1 VTLVKWVKHRNTGL
15 LLALVAFA
23 AMLLAFAATAHAQTP
38 ATPPGQ
44 GAVGGLLGHGLL
56 GLGMGV
62 GAGLAIGLGAVGTGI
77 AQSRIGG
84 AAAGVVAER
93 PEMFGI
99 MLVLLVIPETL
110 VIFGFVIAFFLYGK
124 I

>member
-1 VTLVKWVKHRNTGL
+1 MRRRGAMLVL
-15 LLALVAFA
+15 ILMALYVASFA
-23 AMLLAFAATAHAQTP
+23 AVAAA
-38 ATPPGQ
+38 Q
-44 GAVGGLLGHGLL
+44 GAAAPAGAGIGAGL
-56 GLGMGV
+56 MGV
-62 GAGLAIGLGAVGTGI
+62 GAGIAIGFGAVGTGI

>member
-1 VTLVKWVKHRNTGL
+1 MKYRTALFVFS
-15 LLALVAFA
+15 LVAFA
-23 AMLLAFAATAHAQTP
+23 VILFALAAFA
-38 ATPPGQ
+38 Q
-44 GAVGGLLGHGLL
+44 GAAGPA
-56 GLGMGV
+56 GMGTGAGLMGI

-84 AAAGVVAER
+84 AAAGVIAER
-93 PEMFGI
+93 PEMFGT
-99 MLVLLVIPETL
+99 MLIILVIPETL

>member
-1 VTLVKWVKHRNTGL
+1 MKRGSAVLV
-15 LLALVAFA
+15 LALVALYVASFA
-23 AMLLAFAATAHAQTP
+23 AIAAAQE
-38 ATPPGQ
+38 AGKPGAAGI
-44 GAVGGLLGHGLL
+44 GAGLL
-56 GLGMGV
+56 GV
-62 GAGLAIGLGAVGTGI
+62 GAGIAIGFGAVGTGI

-84 AAAGVVAER
+84 AAAGVIAER

>member
-1 VTLVKWVKHRNTGL
+1 MKYRSAGLMLAVTVLF
-15 LLALVAFA
+15 LAAFA
-23 AMLLAFAATAHAQTP
+23 MAASAQP
-38 ATPPGQ
+38 AGQ
-44 GAVGGLLGHGLL
+44 AAGAGVGAGLL
-56 GLGMGV
+56 GLG
-62 GAGLAIGLGAVGTGI
+62 AAIAIGLGAIGTGI

-93 PEMFGI
+93 PEMFGT
-99 MLVLLVIPETL
+99 MLIFLVIPETL

>member
-1 VTLVKWVKHRNTGL
+1 MKARKAWRVLGMTAAGLV
-15 LLALVAFA
+15 LLAMGAGA
-23 AMLLAFAATAHAQTP
+23 QQAATAA
-38 ATPPGQ
+38 
-44 GAVGGLLGHGLL
+44 GAGTGAGLL
-56 GLGMGV
+56 GV

-84 AAAGVVAER
+84 AAAGVIAER
-93 PEMFGI
+93 PEMFGT
-99 MLVLLVIPETL
+99 MLILLVIPETL

>member
-1 VTLVKWVKHRNTGL
+1 MLVL
-15 LLALVAFA
+15 ILMALYVASFA
-23 AMLLAFAATAHAQTP
+23 AVAAA
-38 ATPPGQ
+38 Q
-44 GAVGGLLGHGLL
+44 GAAAPAGAGIGAGL
-56 GLGMGV
+56 MGV
-62 GAGLAIGLGAVGTGI
+62 GAGIAIGFGAVGTGI

>member
-1 VTLVKWVKHRNTGL
+1 VRRRGAILI
-15 LLALVAFA
+15 LALIGLSIVSFA
-23 AMLLAFAATAHAQTP
+23 AMAAAQEAGKP
-38 ATPPGQ
+38 A
-44 GAVGGLLGHGLL
+44 GAGIGAGLL
-56 GLGMGV
+56 GV
-62 GAGLAIGLGAVGTGI
+62 GAGIAIGFGAVGTGI

-84 AAAGVVAER
+84 AAAGVIAER
-93 PEMFGI
+93 PEMFGT

>member
-1 VTLVKWVKHRNTGL
+1 MKRRSAVLVLILMALYVVSVAAIAVAQESGKPGGAGIGAGL
-15 LLALVAFA
+15 L
-23 AMLLAFAATAHAQTP
+23 
-38 ATPPGQ
+38 
-44 GAVGGLLGHGLL
+44 
-56 GLGMGV
+56 GV
-62 GAGLAIGLGAVGTGI
+62 GAGIAIGFGAVGTGI

-84 AAAGVVAER
+84 AAAGVIAER

>member
-1 VTLVKWVKHRNTGL
+1 VKRRGAILVL
-15 LLALVAFA
+15 ILMALYVGAFA
-23 AMLLAFAATAHAQTP
+23 AMAAAQE
-38 ATPPGQ
+38 AGKPGGVGI
-44 GAVGGLLGHGLL
+44 GAGL
-56 GLGMGV
+56 MGV
-62 GAGLAIGLGAVGTGI
+62 GAGIAIGFGAVGTGI

>member
-1 VTLVKWVKHRNTGL
+1 MLVLVL
-15 LLALVAFA
+15 MALYVVSFTAMA
-23 AMLLAFAATAHAQTP
+23 AAQE
-38 ATPPGQ
+38 AGK
-44 GAVGGLLGHGLL
+44 AGGLGIGPGL
-56 GLGMGV
+56 MGV
-62 GAGLAIGLGAVGTGI
+62 GAGIAIGFGAVGTGI

>member
-1 VTLVKWVKHRNTGL
+1 MVLIL
-15 LLALVAFA
+15 MALYVGAFA
-23 AMLLAFAATAHAQTP
+23 AMAAAQE
-38 ATPPGQ
+38 AGKAGGVGI
-44 GAVGGLLGHGLL
+44 GAGL
-56 GLGMGV
+56 MGV
-62 GAGLAIGLGAVGTGI
+62 GAGIAIGFGAVGTGI

>member
-1 VTLVKWVKHRNTGL
+1 VKYRSAVLMVAVTGL
-15 LLALVAFA
+15 FIVAFTMA
-23 AMLLAFAATAHAQTP
+23 ASA
-38 ATPPGQ
+38 Q
-44 GAVGGLLGHGLL
+44 GAGSSAGAGVGAGLL
-56 GLGMGV
+56 GLG
-62 GAGLAIGLGAVGTGI
+62 AAIAIGLGAIGTGI

-93 PEMFGI
+93 PEMFGT
-99 MLVLLVIPETL
+99 MLIFLVIPETL

>member
-1 VTLVKWVKHRNTGL
+1 MTRRGAIVVLVLIGAYV
-15 LLALVAFA
+15 AAFA
-23 AMLLAFAATAHAQTP
+23 AVAAAQAPGAP
-38 ATPPGQ
+38 A
-44 GAVGGLLGHGLL
+44 GAGIGAGL
-56 GLGMGV
+56 MGV
-62 GAGLAIGLGAVGTGI
+62 GAGIAIGFGAVGTGI

>member
-1 VTLVKWVKHRNTGL
+1 VKRRSALIIVSLIAGVIGVGA
-15 LLALVAFA
+15 LAAFA
-23 AMLLAFAATAHAQTP
+23 
-38 ATPPGQ
+38 Q
-44 GAVGGLLGHGLL
+44 GAVSPGGV
-56 GLGMGV
+56 GV
-62 GAGLAIGLGAVGTGI
+62 GAGLLGVGAGIAIGFGAVGTGI

>member
-1 VTLVKWVKHRNTGL
+1 MKRRSAVLVVALMALYVASFAAIAAAQEAGKPGAAGIGAGL
-15 LLALVAFA
+15 L
-23 AMLLAFAATAHAQTP
+23 
-38 ATPPGQ
+38 
-44 GAVGGLLGHGLL
+44 
-56 GLGMGV
+56 GV
-62 GAGLAIGLGAVGTGI
+62 GAGIAIGFGAVGTGI

-84 AAAGVVAER
+84 AAAGVIAER

>member
-1 VTLVKWVKHRNTGL
+1 MKRRSAVLVLTLV
-15 LLALVAFA
+15 ALYVAAFA
-23 AMLLAFAATAHAQTP
+23 AAAAAQE
-38 ATPPGQ
+38 AGKAAAGPG
-44 GAVGGLLGHGLL
+44 AGLL
-56 GLGMGV
+56 GV
-62 GAGLAIGLGAVGTGI
+62 GAGIAIGFGAVGTGI

-84 AAAGVVAER
+84 AAAGVIAER

>member
-1 VTLVKWVKHRNTGL
+1 VKYRNALVGLTVAAFVIALAVVAASAQEAARAAAGVGIGSGL
-15 LLALVAFA
+15 L
-23 AMLLAFAATAHAQTP
+23 
-38 ATPPGQ
+38 
-44 GAVGGLLGHGLL
+44 
-56 GLGMGV
+56 GV
-62 GAGLAIGLGAVGTGI
+62 GAGLAIGFGAVGTGI

-93 PEMFGI
+93 PEMFGT

>member
-1 VTLVKWVKHRNTGL
+1 MKRGSAVLV
-15 LLALVAFA
+15 LALVALYVASFA
-23 AMLLAFAATAHAQTP
+23 AIAAAQE
-38 ATPPGQ
+38 AGKPGAAGI
-44 GAVGGLLGHGLL
+44 GAGLL
-56 GLGMGV
+56 GV
-62 GAGLAIGLGAVGTGI
+62 GAGIAIGFGAVGTGI

>member
-1 VTLVKWVKHRNTGL
+1 VKRRG
-15 LLALVAFA
+15 
-23 AMLLAFAATAHAQTP
+23 AMLVLVLMALYVVSFTAMAAAQE
-38 ATPPGQ
+38 AGK
-44 GAVGGLLGHGLL
+44 AGGLGIGPGL
-56 GLGMGV
+56 MGV
-62 GAGLAIGLGAVGTGI
+62 GAGIAIGFGAVGTGI

>member
-1 VTLVKWVKHRNTGL
+1 MKRRGALLVLVLMALYIAGF
-15 LLALVAFA
+15 ALVAN
-23 AMLLAFAATAHAQTP
+23 AQEAGRP
-38 ATPPGQ
+38 A
-44 GAVGGLLGHGLL
+44 GA
-56 GLGMGV
+56 GV
-62 GAGLAIGLGAVGTGI
+62 GAGLLGVGAGIAIGFGAVGTGI

>member
-1 VTLVKWVKHRNTGL
+1 VKRRGATLI
-15 LLALVAFA
+15 LAVMALYVVSFA
-23 AMLLAFAATAHAQTP
+23 AVAAAQAPGAP
-38 ATPPGQ
+38 A
-44 GAVGGLLGHGLL
+44 GAGIGAGL
-56 GLGMGV
+56 MGV
-62 GAGLAIGLGAVGTGI
+62 GAGIAIGFGAVGTGI

>member
-1 VTLVKWVKHRNTGL
+1 MKYRTAVIVLGVVGVFLVLFALTAFAQEAGRPAGAGIGAGL
-15 LLALVAFA
+15 L
-23 AMLLAFAATAHAQTP
+23 
-38 ATPPGQ
+38 
-44 GAVGGLLGHGLL
+44 
-56 GLGMGV
+56 GV
-62 GAGLAIGLGAVGTGI
+62 GAGIAIGFGAVGTGI

>member
-1 VTLVKWVKHRNTGL
+1 MFFCQAEDGIRHVAVTGVQTCALPISGIGAGL
-15 LLALVAFA
+15 L
-23 AMLLAFAATAHAQTP
+23 
-38 ATPPGQ
+38 
-44 GAVGGLLGHGLL
+44 
-56 GLGMGV
+56 GV
-62 GAGLAIGLGAVGTGI
+62 GAGIAIGFGAVGTGI

-84 AAAGVVAER
+84 AAAGVIAER
-93 PEMFGI
+93 PEMFGT

>member
-1 VTLVKWVKHRNTGL
+1 MKRRGALLVLVLMALYIAGF
-15 LLALVAFA
+15 ALVAN
-23 AMLLAFAATAHAQTP
+23 AQEAGRP
-38 ATPPGQ
+38 A
-44 GAVGGLLGHGLL
+44 GAGIGAGLL
-56 GLGMGV
+56 GV
-62 GAGLAIGLGAVGTGI
+62 GAGIAIGFGAVGTGI

>member
-1 VTLVKWVKHRNTGL
+1 VKRRGAMLVLVLMALYVVSFTAMAAAQEAGKAGGLGIGPGL
-15 LLALVAFA
+15 L
-23 AMLLAFAATAHAQTP
+23 
-38 ATPPGQ
+38 
-44 GAVGGLLGHGLL
+44 
-56 GLGMGV
+56 GV
-62 GAGLAIGLGAVGTGI
+62 GAGIAIGFGAVGTGI

>member
-1 VTLVKWVKHRNTGL
+1 MKRGSAVVVLTLVALYVMSFAAIAAAQEAGKPGAAGIGAGL
-15 LLALVAFA
+15 L
-23 AMLLAFAATAHAQTP
+23 
-38 ATPPGQ
+38 
-44 GAVGGLLGHGLL
+44 
-56 GLGMGV
+56 GV
-62 GAGLAIGLGAVGTGI
+62 GAGIAIGFGAVGTGI

-84 AAAGVVAER
+84 AAAGVIAER

>member
-1 VTLVKWVKHRNTGL
+1 MKRGSAVLV
-15 LLALVAFA
+15 LALVALYVVSFA
-23 AMLLAFAATAHAQTP
+23 AIAAAQE
-38 ATPPGQ
+38 AGKPGAAGI
-44 GAVGGLLGHGLL
+44 GAGLL
-56 GLGMGV
+56 GV
-62 GAGLAIGLGAVGTGI
+62 GAGIAIGFGAVGTGI

-84 AAAGVVAER
+84 AAAGVIAER

>member
-1 VTLVKWVKHRNTGL
+1 MRRGSAVLV
-15 LLALVAFA
+15 LALVALYVTSFA
-23 AMLLAFAATAHAQTP
+23 AIAAAQE
-38 ATPPGQ
+38 AGKPGAAGI
-44 GAVGGLLGHGLL
+44 GAGLL
-56 GLGMGV
+56 GV
-62 GAGLAIGLGAVGTGI
+62 GAGIAIGFGAVGTGI

-84 AAAGVVAER
+84 AAAGVIAER

>member
-1 VTLVKWVKHRNTGL
+1 VKFRNVVL
-15 LLALVAFA
+15 LLSLA
-23 AMLLAFAATAHAQTP
+23 AMLVVLFTLAAFAQEAAKA
-38 ATPPGQ
+38 G
-44 GAVGGLLGHGLL
+44 GA
-56 GLGMGV
+56 GMGAGLMGI

-84 AAAGVVAER
+84 AAAGVIAER
-93 PEMFGI
+93 PEMFGT
-99 MLVLLVIPETL
+99 MLILLVIPETL

>member
-1 VTLVKWVKHRNTGL
+1 MRRRGALL
-15 LLALVAFA
+15 ILILLALSIAGFA
-23 AMLLAFAATAHAQTP
+23 LAAHAQEAGKP
-38 ATPPGQ
+38 A
-44 GAVGGLLGHGLL
+44 GAGIGAGLL
-56 GLGMGV
+56 GV
-62 GAGLAIGLGAVGTGI
+62 GAGIAIGFGAVGTGI

-84 AAAGVVAER
+84 AAAGVIAER

>member
-1 VTLVKWVKHRNTGL
+1 MKRRSAVLVLTLMALYVVSVAAIAAAQEPGKPGGAGIGAGL
-15 LLALVAFA
+15 L
-23 AMLLAFAATAHAQTP
+23 
-38 ATPPGQ
+38 
-44 GAVGGLLGHGLL
+44 
-56 GLGMGV
+56 GV
-62 GAGLAIGLGAVGTGI
+62 GAGIAIGFGAVGTGI

-84 AAAGVVAER
+84 AAAGVIAER

>member
-1 VTLVKWVKHRNTGL
+1 MKRRGALLVLILMALYVVSFTAIAAAQGAGQPAGAGIGAGL
-15 LLALVAFA
+15 L
-23 AMLLAFAATAHAQTP
+23 
-38 ATPPGQ
+38 
-44 GAVGGLLGHGLL
+44 
-56 GLGMGV
+56 GV
-62 GAGLAIGLGAVGTGI
+62 GAGIAIGFGAVGTGI

>member
-1 VTLVKWVKHRNTGL
+1 MKHRQYRRYRSGTFV
-15 LLALVAFA
+15 LALVALAVLA
-23 AMLLAFAATAHAQTP
+23 AALAASAQ
-38 ATPPGQ
+38 APGGPEIGP
-44 GAVGGLLGHGLL
+44 GAGLSR
-56 GLGMGV
+56 LGMGI
-62 GAGLAIGLGAVGTGI
+62 GAGLAIGLGAIGTGI

-110 VIFGFVIAFFLYGK
+110 VIFGFVIAFFLYGR

>member
-1 VTLVKWVKHRNTGL
+1 MLVL
-15 LLALVAFA
+15 ILMALYVASFA
-23 AMLLAFAATAHAQTP
+23 AVAAAQGP
-38 ATPPGQ
+38 AAPA
-44 GAVGGLLGHGLL
+44 GAGIGAGL
-56 GLGMGV
+56 MGV
-62 GAGLAIGLGAVGTGI
+62 GAGIAIGFGAVGTGI